1 MRFAVVSLKRSKTG
15 LWAARKVIPK
25 DVRVAYGKREEKKTW
40 PASLSPGQAKAELA
54 EWLAPIEDRIALLR
68 GASASTPLTLT
79 RRQCRALA
87 GEWYQQRTVEQEARF
102 TDSRTVWDWDADIE
116 AILPDDEEYEP
127 GLTRLRPIRVVV
139 EERDSLL
146 NARGLRLDEQ
156 SADRLLQEM
165 LDLYLAFLRLMQ
177 RRVAGDFGPDPV
189 VPTLP
194 TPEASPKQPSATKPI
209 VSLSG
214 LFEEFAASG
223 TATPHTVAKWRAALD
238 SFIRHLGHDDAAR
251 VTRSDAHAWFDSL
264 VAGGLSVRTVRG
276 TYRAALARIFKI
288 AFDRGRLASNPI
300 VDLEVIGPKPVETKR
315 KEINESEAE
324 LILKAALGPHPEGL
338 SKSYALARRWV
349 PWICAFTGAQVNEI
363 TQLRAKDIR
372 EEDGVWVFHIT
383 PDAGPLKTRK
393 ARSVPIH
400 SCLIEQGILKLARPG
415 DPSPLFHDPQAVRK
429 GSSSHPLHS
438 QIGSKLAKWVRS
450 LGVSEVQSPNHGW
463 RHRFKSLARL
473 HGMNNEARDCI
484 QGHAVRSEG
493 EAYGSWPMAAL
504 KVEMEKLPGLHI

>member
-264 VAGGLSVRTVRG
+264 VAGGLGATRPATSGGCLDPACNGPSGGRQSGYSHALHRYRCDAGSQRNDPGCRGAKAGRGRTVPRP
-276 TYRAALARIFKI
+276 F
-288 AFDRGRLASNPI
+288 
-300 VDLEVIGPKPVETKR
+300 
-315 KEINESEAE
+315 
-324 LILKAALGPHPEGL
+324 
-338 SKSYALARRWV
+338 
-349 PWICAFTGAQVNEI
+349 GAQPGGR
-363 TQLRAKDIR
+363 Q
-372 EEDGVWVFHIT
+372 
-383 PDAGPLKTRK
+383 P
-393 ARSVPIH
+393 RS
-400 SCLIEQGILKLARPG
+400 
-415 DPSPLFHDPQAVRK
+415 
-429 GSSSHPLHS
+429 
-438 QIGSKLAKWVRS
+438 
-450 LGVSEVQSPNHGW
+450 
-463 RHRFKSLARL
+463 
-473 HGMNNEARDCI
+473 
-484 QGHAVRSEG
+484 
-493 EAYGSWPMAAL
+493 AATSR
-504 KVEMEKLPGLHI
+504 